1 MKRIRSKDE
10 IQKMRQQFTQAIEQ
24 GELGLAE
31 ATRRMRHIVGKTIPD
46 YAKILKISERT
57 LSDIE
62 NNAGNPKLE
71 TLEKIAKP
79 FGLQISFI
87 PKQKEKV

>member
-1 MKRIRSKDE
+1 MKRTRTKEE
-10 IQKMRQQFTQAIEQ
+10 IKEMRQQFAKSIER

-31 ATRRMRHIVGKTIPD
+31 ATRQMRHIVGKTIPD

-71 TLEKIAKP
+71 TLQKIAKP
-79 FGLQISFI
+79 FGLKISFTS
-87 PKQKEKV
+87 KL